1 MSVLASD
8 FGKTKDGAKIS
19 LYTITNKNGMRAQV
33 TDFGAILVSLEVP
46 DAAGC
51 MDDVVLGYDNSE
63 RYFKNPSF
71 FGATVGPNANRVG
84 GAQFTID
91 GITYK
96 LDKNDGNN
104 NLHSHIRN
112 GYHMKMWEAQ
122 TGENFVCFTLAD
134 EDGSMGFPGNKECHV
149 TYTLTDTNNIEIHY
163 HAESD
168 KKTLVN
174 MTNHTYFNL
183 EGHAGGSIE
192 EHSLWL
198 KASHY
203 TPVVRGAI
211 PTGEIAPVK
220 GTPMDFTDYATVGS
234 RINDNFEQLQL
245 TGGYDHNWVI
255 DDYDGS
261 VKLFACVKAPNSGRV
276 MKAYTN
282 LPGVQFYAGNFIT
295 PEEGKNGVFYK
306 QRNGLCLETQFY
318 PDTANKPQF
327 PSAVFGPDRIY
338 DYTTIY
344 EFTLEK

>member
-1 MSVLASD
+1 MSVIENE

-46 DAAGC
+46 DATGKV
-51 MDDVVLGYDNSE
+51 DDVVLGYASPE
-63 RYFKNPSF
+63 GYFVSPSF

-91 GITYK
+91 DNIYQ

-104 NLHSHIRN
+104 NLHSHIQN
-112 GYHMKMWEAQ
+112 GYHKRMWTAQ
-122 TGENFVCFTLAD
+122 TGENFVCFSLVD
-134 EDGSMGFPGNKECHV
+134 EDGSMGFPGNKECIL
-149 TYTLTDTNNIEIHY
+149 TYTLTDTNRIEIHY
-163 HAESD
+163 HIESD

-183 EGHAGGSIE
+183 EGHDGGSIE

-203 TPVVRGAI
+203 TPVVMGAI
-211 PTGEIAPVK
+211 PTGEIVPVK
-220 GTPMDFTDYATVGS
+220 GTPMDFTDFEKVGS
-234 RINDNFEQLQL
+234 RINDNFEQLKL

-261 VKLFACVKAPNSGRV
+261 IKLFACVKAPKSGRV

-295 PEEGKNGVFYK
+295 PEEGKKGVFYK

-327 PSAVFGPDRIY
+327 PSAVFGSDRIY

-344 EFTLEK
+344 EFASE